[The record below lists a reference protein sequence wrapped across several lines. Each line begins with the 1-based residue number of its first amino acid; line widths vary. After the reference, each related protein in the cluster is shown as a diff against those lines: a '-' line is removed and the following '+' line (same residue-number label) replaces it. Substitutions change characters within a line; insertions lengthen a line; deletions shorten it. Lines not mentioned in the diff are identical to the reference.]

1 MSSCIS
7 LPIKLLLE
15 FFDEAPTRSQR
26 HATAIAAVAGEEL
39 GIGLLL
45 DYFRGCGFPATAL
58 DLRCTPGTRGGKR
71 LDKWVRIDREHR
83 TIYYQVE
90 VKNWSAHAIGGRR
103 LAIDANDAE
112 LKAHKIERWSRE
124 WGENGFLKDGVRKV
138 LEPMRLPVDKA
149 KVEPLV
155 CFWDAMHPTGATD
168 ALFRIK
174 VPAGSFPYV
183 SIFSM
188 SSYLREL
195 HKAGRARI
203 RIEAPDT
210 IARLNWLGKLCGAG
224 AES

>member
-15 FFDEAPTRSQR
+15 FFNEAPASSQR

-39 GIGLLL
+39 GVGLLL
-45 DYFRGCGFPATAL
+45 DYFRGRGFPATAL
-58 DLRCTPGTRGGKR
+58 DLRCTPGTRSGKR
-71 LDKWVRIDREHR
+71 LDKWVRIDHEHR

-124 WGENGFLKDGVRKV
+124 WGEKGFLKDGVRKV
-138 LEPMRLPVDKA
+138 LEPMRPPVDKA

-155 CFWDAMHPTGATD
+155 CFWDAMHPTGAAE
-168 ALFRIK
+168 ALFRVK
-174 VPAGSFPYV
+174 VLSGHFSSV
-183 SIFSM
+183 LIFSM
-188 SSYLREL
+188 SAYLREL
-195 HKAGRARI
+195 HKAGRTRI

-210 IARLNWLGKLCGAG
+210 VARLAWLATLCGQG
-224 AES
+224 AK